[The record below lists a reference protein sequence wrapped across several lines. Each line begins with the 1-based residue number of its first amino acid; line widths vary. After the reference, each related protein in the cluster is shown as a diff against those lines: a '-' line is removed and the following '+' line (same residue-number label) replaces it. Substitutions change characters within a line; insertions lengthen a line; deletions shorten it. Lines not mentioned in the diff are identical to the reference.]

1 MMQKWIG
8 ALVAVVVA
16 SSVACKKDLHTS
28 SVAAVLPGDVASKYS
43 KEQLAFIEVLPADL
57 AGFGYFE
64 MGMSL
69 DQIIPA
75 GTDYRGAVDDLVE
88 MAQRRWGIEVRNVHG
103 FGVAAQGGE
112 PVLFAELGKAA
123 VVPVTDPDFATGR
136 LGDLTLLGKPASVTA
151 MLASVKQGPTLIK
164 ARPEWVKRAL
174 GHAAGAAAFY
184 TFAADKLLLKA
195 DAESRVMLENIDDG
209 TVLAGDSELAL
220 RFTVKPGKMAAAR
233 APADQTLGKAR
244 AHVAAEIGQMSTA
257 GAEAVV
263 AILARHYG
271 QAMLGGVQIAEQG
284 NTLSVSLP
292 WRAPSMPATSPA
304 PSLSERVVAPDEW
317 AVLQLNLGAPV
328 LQTLVALTDVVG
340 LPLDRAKLGGELLAE
355 LSKLLDIPAIDPR
368 AATVSVGG
376 LSGVVSLHTEKGA
389 LPKGAFPIAKGEAV
403 AAATPW
409 GVAVTIESMRSTL
422 TDALAKPSAG
432 LPLAAQSKLAG
443 NNQAILRGFVD
454 FDRLPM
460 MAKAMVGSVPVRSVE
475 LSMTRDL
482 LEATVVAKPGQAAQ
496 IQGLAGMAAGIV
508 AGDSEQKYRDRKSAS
523 AEQEAEAIVHYHTA
537 KMLSQMM
544 TPKVDGD
551 RLTFSHKLVWG
562 ALPPRAMAAMMSLGF
577 VSAFATKKKHDH
589 DD

>member
-1 MMQKWIG
+1 MQKWIG

-43 KEQLAFIEVLPADL
+43 REQLSFIEVLPGDL
-57 AGFGYFE
+57 AGFGYVE

-88 MAQRRWGIEVRNVHG
+88 MAQRRWGIEVKNVHG
-103 FGVAAQGGE
+103 FGIAAQGEE

-151 MLASVKQGPTLIK
+151 MLASAKQGPALIK
-164 ARPEWVKRAL
+164 ARPDWVRRAL

-184 TFAADKLLLKA
+184 TFAADKLLAKA
-195 DAESRVMLENIDDG
+195 AADDRAMLENIEDG
-209 TVLAGDSELAL
+209 TVIAASAELAV

-233 APADQTLGKAR
+233 APADMGLAKAR
-244 AHVAAEIGQMSTA
+244 EHISAEIAKMSTA
-257 GAEAVV
+257 GAEAVA

-271 QAMLGGVQIAEQG
+271 QATLGGVQISEQG
-284 NTLSVSLP
+284 DTLSVSLP
-292 WRAPSMPATSPA
+292 WRVPSLPATSPA
-304 PSLSERVVAPDEW
+304 PALSERVVAPDEW
-317 AVLQLNLGAPV
+317 AVLQIDLGAPA
-328 LQTLVALTDVVG
+328 LQTLVALTDVIG
-340 LPLDRAKLGGELLAE
+340 LPLDRAKLAGELLAE
-355 LSKLLDIPAIDPR
+355 LSKALDIPAIDPR
-368 AATVSVGG
+368 TATVSVGG
-376 LSGVVSLHTEKGA
+376 MSGIVSLHTAKGA
-389 LPKGAFPIAKGEAV
+389 LPKGPFPIAKGEAV

-409 GVAVTIESMRSTL
+409 GVAVTIESMSSTL
-422 TDALAKPSAG
+422 TEGLAKPSAG
-432 LPLAAQSKLAG
+432 LPMAAQSKLAG

-460 MAKAMVGSVPVRSVE
+460 MAKAMVGSVPVRSAE
-475 LSMTRDL
+475 ISLTRGL
-482 LEATVVAKPGQAAQ
+482 FEATVVAKPGQAGQ
-496 IQGLAGMAAGIV
+496 IQGLASMAQGMI
-508 AGDSEQKYRDRKSAS
+508 AGDSEQKYRDRKQAS
-523 AEQEAEAIVHYHTA
+523 AEHEVEAIFHYHAA
-537 KMLSQMM
+537 KMIRQML

-551 RLTFSHKLVWG
+551 RLTFSHKLVW
-562 ALPPRAMAAMMSLGF
+562 AELPPHATTAIIALG
-577 VSAFATKKKHDH
+577 VIGTFANRNSHDA